1 MRNVVENEVEA
12 EKPAE
17 GGIYCLSLCFYV
29 YIKKN
34 RSEKFISGLNAAQCS
49 TSVFPNTIIV
59 YCLKTIF
66 HRLYALKRNP

>member
-1 MRNVVENEVEA
+1 MEA
-12 EKPAE
+12 EKAAAAGE
-17 GGIYCLSLCFYV
+17 GGDLLFVFVFLCLH
-29 YIKKN
+29 KKIN
-34 RSEKFISGLNAAQCS
+34 RSEKFISRLNVAQYC

>member
-29 YIKKN
+29 YIKK
-34 RSEKFISGLNAAQCS
+34 K
-49 TSVFPNTIIV
+49 
-59 YCLKTIF
+59 
-66 HRLYALKRNP
+66 

>member
-1 MRNVVENEVEA
+1 MFVFVFL
-12 EKPAE
+12 
-17 GGIYCLSLCFYV
+17 CLH
-29 YIKKN
+29 KKIN